1 MWRSWI
7 GPVSAGGQIR
17 LAAKP
22 AWWWVHYVLLHSVLV
37 LWVWFWLFFSLHFH
51 VLLKGLYFCGFTLRQ
66 KWIDTNFLA
75 DPFLNQMVIEF
86 TVKVG
91 QQMMLFTFF
100 VMQICTDS
108 CSFSEICNENG
119 KHSSMWKA
127 YSSCSEHISLVWY
140 LYLTCVALGSNSI
153 YSLMLLLCFLSSIIL
168 I

>member
-1 MWRSWI
+1 MKKLNWACISRWSNKASCKASM
-7 GPVSAGGQIR
+7 VMSTLCSAPFCTSSLG
-17 LAAKP
+17 
-22 AWWWVHYVLLHSVLV
+22 VVLV
-37 LWVWFWLFFSLHFH
+37 VFFSLHFH

-140 LYLTCVALGSNSI
+140 LYLTCVAVGSNSI